1 MSRIRPKPG
10 RRVRF
15 NCWTVGNM
23 TYEGSFPGK
32 IPPISERTGVV
43 VERRFGRYLV
53 RRDADGVIQELWP
66 SQLLEYV
73 DQAQAQDAFPTLA
86 TKERVTP

>member
-1 MSRIRPKPG
+1 MSKIRPKPG

-15 NCWTVGNM
+15 NCWTVGNT
-23 TYEGSFPGK
+23 TYEGSFPGE

-43 VERRFGRYLV
+43 VERRFGQYMV
-53 RRDADGVIQELWP
+53 RRDADGVIQRCLP

-73 DQAQAQDAFPTLA
+73 EEADGV
-86 TKERVTP
+86 RVSPPQP